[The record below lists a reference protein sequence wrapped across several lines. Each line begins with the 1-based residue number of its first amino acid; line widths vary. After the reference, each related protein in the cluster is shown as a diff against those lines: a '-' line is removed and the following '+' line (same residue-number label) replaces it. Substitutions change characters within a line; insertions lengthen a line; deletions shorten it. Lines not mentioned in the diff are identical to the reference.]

1 MIILGEAYA
10 FGVVWS
16 LVFKCLSMLMLRFT
30 EPDRY
35 RGYRIPSNFRIGR
48 REAPVGLALIFLVL
62 LAAALANLLTK
73 TVATVF
79 GVAFTATF
87 LSAFAATERYR
98 KRHMVE
104 DGVDRSYKHLE
115 QFQGESPE
123 RLTPGALRLQLPDR
137 KLVVVSSPDDLKM
150 LEACLVETD
159 PDRTEIVVLAAHP
172 PAAAGVYGDP
182 EHTEIVIVSGRIP
195 SEPDPLLGLEDRKVM
210 TAVVN
215 RAELVGKPLKP
226 AIILTDDPQTA
237 MLRAAHALGVQ
248 ELILGLF
255 GTEASRLQ
263 LDRLVDRYRQIAG
276 GRLSPLTVRVIGTNL
291 DERREIDGGTRIP
304 RVVEDDGETA
314 RSLAGSGTD

>member
-1 MIILGEAYA
+1 MVGFLILAGAVNTAIIGSN
-10 FGVVWS
+10 GVLNRVAEDGVLPDWFLKPAS
-16 LVFKCLSMLMLRFT
+16 QLRHDLAVADIDRGLANRTIVAEPRQHVHAGRGLRLRRRLELRLQGLSMLVLRFK

-35 RGYRIPSNFRIGR
+35 RGYRVPLNFRIGR

-73 TVATVF
+73 TVATVS

-159 PDRTEIVVLAAHP
+159 PDTTEIVVLAAHP

-195 SEPDPLLGLEDRKVM
+195 SEPDPLLGLEDRKMM

-237 MLRAAHALGVQ
+237 MLRAATRWG
-248 ELILGLF
+248 
-255 GTEASRLQ
+255 SR
-263 LDRLVDRYRQIAG
+263 
-276 GRLSPLTVRVIGTNL
+276 S
-291 DERREIDGGTRIP
+291 
-304 RVVEDDGETA
+304 
-314 RSLAGSGTD
+314 